1 MSNLRK
7 MPRYE
12 TEEAVFCLVF
22 HTLVKDITITEGN
35 PHSAL

>member
-22 HTLVKDITITEGN
+22 LNLTLFGGILMD
-35 PHSAL
+35 SR